1 MTTIKELIN
10 LENVT
15 KSDLKKGLFSRIELG
30 ENWTENEFNFL
41 FEWFR
46 KRSKNKFKV
55 QFLITPALCVFY
67 IK

>member
-46 KRSKNKFKV
+46 KRSKN
-55 QFLITPALCVFY
+55 LRG
-67 IK
+67 